1 MLWLEKNTTQEF
13 SSNVELMHVNQ
24 LVGSMETKTVYR
36 QISRV
41 VEKADLLRYEVIL
54 FLHFFPPK

>member
-13 SSNVELMHVNQ
+13 SSNVELMDVNE
-24 LVGSMETKTVYR
+24 LVSSLETEAVYR
-36 QISRV
+36 KISRL
-41 VEKADLLRYEVIL
+41 VEKADLLRYEVIF